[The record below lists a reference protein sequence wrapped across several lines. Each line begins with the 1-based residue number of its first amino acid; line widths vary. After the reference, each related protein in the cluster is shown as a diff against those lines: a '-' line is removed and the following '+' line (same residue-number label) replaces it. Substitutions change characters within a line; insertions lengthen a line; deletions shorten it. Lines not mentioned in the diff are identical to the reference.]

1 MTSDLTPAMQRV
13 LQRIAQAGRPP
24 LHTLPPEQA
33 RALYAAGAEVLEPVA
48 PAVDRVESLSVTAR
62 DGHVLPLQC
71 WYPLSSELTCAVR
84 GAPAL
89 LYLHGGGFT
98 VGSPTTHGQLCQRL
112 AAWSGCRV
120 YAVDYRLAPTHQF
133 PTAHLDAWDTLN
145 WLHHHSRSL
154 GLDANRLA
162 VAGDSAGGTLS
173 ASLALM
179 ARDAGLPLALHLMFY
194 PGCVPHQNLPSHRRY
209 AHGYLL
215 EADAIDY
222 FYGHY
227 LRHEN
232 DRLDWRFSPTL
243 ATDHEGLAPAWF
255 GLAECDPLFDEGMLY
270 ADQLRHHGVTVD
282 LNIYRGVV
290 HGFIQMG
297 RAIPEALQAVQDAA
311 QALRAAMHIPAHITH
326 PPFGTLRIGS
336 WTDLH
341 DAAGAVRT
349 AVFVH
354 EQGIP
359 VELEWDEQD
368 DMSTHVVLYTPQQTP
383 IATAR
388 LLPSHEGVSL
398 IGRVAVLQAWRGQ
411 QAGIAVMRAL
421 MRQARQ
427 RGDQCVK
434 LHSQQS
440 AQGFYEKLG
449 FVVEG
454 EPFDEVGIPHV
465 TMSLS
470 PLPD

>member
-1 MTSDLTPAMQRV
+1 MTSELTPAMQLV
-13 LQRIAQAGRPP
+13 LQRIAQAGRPA
-24 LHTLPPEQA
+24 LHTLPPDQA
-33 RALYAAGAEVLEPVA
+33 KALYAAGAEVLEPVA
-48 PAVDRVESLSVTAR
+48 PAVDRVENFSISAR
-62 DGHVLPLQC
+62 DGHALPVRC
-71 WYPLSSELTCAVR
+71 WYPLTSELACAVR
-84 GAPAL
+84 GSPSL

-133 PTAHLDAWDTLN
+133 PTAHQDAWDTLC
-145 WLHHHSRSL
+145 WLYQNARSL
-154 GLDANRLA
+154 GLDASRLA
-162 VAGDSAGGTLS
+162 VAGDSAGGTLT
-173 ASLALM
+173 AAMALM
-179 ARDAGLPLALHLMFY
+179 ARDTGLPLAMHLMFY
-194 PGCVPHQNLPSHRRY
+194 PGCVPYQNLPSHTRY

-227 LRHEN
+227 LRTPN

-243 ATDHEGLAPAWF
+243 AQDHTGLAPAWF
-255 GLAECDPLFDEGMLY
+255 GLAECDPLFDEGMMY
-270 ADQLRHHGVTVD
+270 ADQLRHHGVAVD

-311 QALRAAMHIPAHITH
+311 QALRDALQS
-326 PPFGTLRIGS
+326 TLRMGS
-336 WTDLH
+336 WSQLRE
-341 DAAGAVRT
+341 AAGAVRT

-359 VELEWDEQD
+359 AELEWDEQD
-368 DMSTHVVLYTPQQTP
+368 DASVHVVLLDQDQSPV
-383 IATAR
+383 ATAR
-388 LLPSHEGVSL
+388 LLPSHDGVSL
-398 IGRVAVLQAWRGQ
+398 IGRVAVLKARRGQ
-411 QAGIAVMRAL
+411 HAGKAVMRAL
-421 MRQARQ
+421 IQEAQR
-427 RGDQCVK
+427 RGDQVVK

-449 FVVEG
+449 FAVEG

-465 TMSLS
+465 TMAL
-470 PLPD
+470 PL